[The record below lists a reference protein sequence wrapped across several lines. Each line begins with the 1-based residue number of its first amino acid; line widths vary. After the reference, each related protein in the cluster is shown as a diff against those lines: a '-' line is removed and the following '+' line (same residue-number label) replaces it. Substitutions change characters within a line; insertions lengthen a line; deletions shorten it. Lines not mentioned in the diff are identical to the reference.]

1 MGPLPPLLPVPHL
14 QTLSPLPPPL
24 LHREGEAPIVYHPGT
39 YSPSRAKHI
48 LSHWGPTRQGDG
60 TGTNSFWYITWRGN
74 TEWEP
79 GQVAIL
85 VHTQQAYT
93 RAPIAP
99 CFGQRLFPI
108 FLLLGITMSVRCY
121 YCVPAFHLSVLGW
134 WSLMTK
140 IVHWPVPSS
149 HKVSNK
155 HNCWL

>member
-79 GQVAIL
+79 GLHFPSGYPGTHPTGLYQSSDRSMFWSTLIS
-85 VHTQQAYT
+85 Y
-93 RAPIAP
+93 
-99 CFGQRLFPI
+99 LFATWNYNECEV
-108 FLLLGITMSVRCY
+108 LLLCPSVPLICARMMVFDDKNCSLTS
-121 YCVPAFHLSVLGW
+121 AF
-134 WSLMTK
+134 
-140 IVHWPVPSS
+140 
-149 HKVSNK
+149 
-155 HNCWL
+155 